1 MKVESMITSLKDN
14 CKYVI
19 YGADAYGEIALAGLR
34 ANGVEPEYILD
45 RKLAGKELLGAKIL
59 LPQKELLNPDYCYVV
74 AVGGAYEE
82 VCNLLKDNN
91 CKNLMNLSPFFEMD
105 LDYSKFSGKAKEFWF
120 NKHLYKGLIHK
131 PEPGEI
137 YIPHVDFCTTEFCSL
152 KCQHCSQ
159 LIPYYPSPRT
169 IDLEYSLECFDRFL
183 ETIDY
188 ITEVRVLGGEP
199 FCNVEIHKVVEHL
212 HNHPK
217 IGKTVIYTN
226 GTIIPTK
233 QMLKDLN
240 DGMAMVHISYYGAST
255 EKIAAL
261 VKVLKE
267 YPGIE
272 YFVRSYDSW
281 MDLGDTA
288 ERAFSAATLKEVYD
302 SCNQR
307 SCKHFHNDRFYS
319 CPRVASLYR
328 MGLCGNEREWVDF
341 ASADIKPEDYRQCV
355 KELLTNKV
363 PYEACLRCNG
373 SLYAEPIPAAE
384 QIK

>member
-1 MKVESMITSLKDN
+1 MITSLRDN

-34 ANGVEPEYILD
+34 ASNIEPEYILD

-59 LPQKELLNPDYCYVV
+59 PPQKEFLNPDYCYVV
-74 AVGGAYEE
+74 AVGGAYGE
-82 VCNLLKDNN
+82 VCNLLKDNKCN
-91 CKNLMNLSPFFEMD
+91 DLMNLTPFFEMK
-105 LDYSKFSGKAKEFWF
+105 LDDTNFSGKAKEFWF
-120 NKHLYKGLIHK
+120 NKHLYQGLIHK
-131 PEPGEI
+131 PELGEI

-152 KCQHCSQ
+152 KCRHCSQ
-159 LIPYYPSPRT
+159 LIPYYPAPRT

-183 ETIDY
+183 EVIDF

-199 FCNVEIHKVVEHL
+199 FCNVDIHKVVEHF

-226 GTIIPTK
+226 GTIIPKK
-233 QMLKDLN
+233 QMLSDLN
-240 DGMAMVHISYYGAST
+240 DGMAIVHISDYGAST

-261 VKVLKE
+261 VEELKE

-281 MDLGDTA
+281 MDLGDTS
-288 ERAFSAATLKEVYD
+288 ERDFSAKTLKEVYD

-319 CPRVASLYR
+319 CPRVASLHR
-328 MGLCGNEREWVDF
+328 MGLCGNEGEWVDF
-341 ASADIKPEDYRQCV
+341 GSADINAEDYRQCV

-384 QIK
+384 QL